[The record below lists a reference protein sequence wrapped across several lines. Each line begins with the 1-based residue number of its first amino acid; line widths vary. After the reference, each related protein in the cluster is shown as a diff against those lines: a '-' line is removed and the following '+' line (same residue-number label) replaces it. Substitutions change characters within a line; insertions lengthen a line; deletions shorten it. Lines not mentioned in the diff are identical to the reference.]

1 VINPELNTKAPAVV
15 AFLKKLSWK
24 PEEIGAV
31 MLAVEG
37 GAKPEAAA
45 EKWIADN
52 PARVA
57 GWLA

>member
-1 VINPELNTKAPAVV
+1 MV

-24 PEEIGAV
+24 PEEIGSV

-37 GAKPEAAA
+37 GAKPAAA
-45 EKWIADN
+45 ADQWIADN

-57 GWLA
+57 GWLG